1 MYLVEDKGIT
11 LNSNEA
17 EYDANASI
25 DDWFFA
31 CQLSH
36 LEYTRYLHMLQ
47 QEKARRKASYQ
58 KLINVGGRNKR
69 VITDQYHQAYSYL
82 QQHTYSQ
89 TQSKFNLS
97 KSTLYKIKKHVENLG
112 SLSNASDKEN

>member
-47 QEKARRKASYQ
+47 Q
-58 KLINVGGRNKR
+58 
-69 VITDQYHQAYSYL
+69 
-82 QQHTYSQ
+82 
-89 TQSKFNLS
+89 
-97 KSTLYKIKKHVENLG
+97 
-112 SLSNASDKEN
+112 